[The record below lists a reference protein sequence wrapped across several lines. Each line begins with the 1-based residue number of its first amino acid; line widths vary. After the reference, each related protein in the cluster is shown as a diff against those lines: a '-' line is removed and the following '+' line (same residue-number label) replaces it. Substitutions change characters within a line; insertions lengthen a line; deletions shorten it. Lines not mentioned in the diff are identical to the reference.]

1 MTKKNL
7 SKDMIGVPATRRG
20 IFRRSR
26 LGLATVAGA
35 GAIVVAGLAAG
46 LGEMQPSAAPARPA
60 APADTPD
67 FGTMLVRGLQETE
80 GCLGVDVADF
90 QSGKNTIVAWFENKE
105 AAIRWYNHPTH
116 QRLMGSV
123 GARGG
128 TPLEHVTDNE
138 TPIMVMASITF
149 GGKPAVEQSPI
160 PFSQI
165 SIEMYAP
172 LPGGASINGRLAPKA
187 FKVPY
192 HKAARRLRPAV
203 VSRVPCGTA

>member
-1 MTKKNL
+1 MSIKNV
-7 SKDMIGVPATRRG
+7 SKGSTASGNARWNTSRL
-20 IFRRSR
+20 SR
-26 LGLATVAGA
+26 LGLASLAGA
-35 GAIVVAGLAAG
+35 GAIAVAGLAAG
-46 LGEMQPSAAPARPA
+46 LGEMQPADAQSRPA
-60 APADTPD
+60 APAGDHD
-67 FGTMLVRGLQETE
+67 FGTMLVRGLHETE

-116 QRLMGSV
+116 QRMMGAV

-128 TPLEHVTDNE
+128 TPLEHVTDNG

-172 LPGGASINGRLAPKA
+172 LPGGASINGRLAPKT
-187 FKVPY
+187 FQVPH
-192 HKAARRLRPAV
+192 HKALDE
-203 VSRVPCGTA
+203 

>member
-7 SKDMIGVPATRRG
+7 CKEMTGAPATRRG
-20 IFRRSR
+20 ISRRSR

-165 SIEMYAP
+165 SIEVYAP

-187 FKVPY
+187 FKVPH
-192 HKAARRLRPAV
+192 HKSLDD
-203 VSRVPCGTA
+203 